1 MPTRKSSVHVKSPF
15 YFLLATIQI
24 MTLQIL
30 MEKIRTTGLVPLL
43 IRIVNFILRNKKQ
56 NWSDTASNKGIAIS
70 TGNYAASN
78 SEYPP

>member
-1 MPTRKSSVHVKSPF
+1 MKSPF
-15 YFLLATIQI
+15 YFLLATVQI
-24 MTLQIL
+24 MTLI
-30 MEKIRTTGLVPLL
+30 EKIRTMGLVPLL

-56 NWSDTASNKGIAIS
+56 NWSDTASNKGIGIS